1 MLIILCYSISNF
13 ADTLLEDAERIKT
26 EQAKRIEALERD
38 LKVANSKRVGD
49 GGKKEPL
56 IEAVETVQPTSVM
69 ESKQTIVCESF
80 SDDNYDVAVSNDKL
94 SVKGTGSIGFCF
106 LKHPKMQKNQIL
118 KWKLRVP
125 KFKYGGIGM
134 VIMPELII
142 FYFLMIAFER
152 YWYICQSAN
161 EGLG

>member
-56 IEAVETVQPTSVM
+56 IEAVEIVQPRS
-69 ESKQTIVCESF
+69 ESKQTIVCQGF
-80 SDDNYDVAVSNDKL
+80 SDDNYRATVSNGKR
-94 SVKGTGSIGFCF
+94 SVRGNDEYDDEYDDVGYCF
-106 LKHPKMQKNQIL
+106 VNHPKLKKNQVL
-118 KWKLRVP
+118 KWSLRLP
-125 KFKYGGIGM
+125 KYKYGGIGM
-134 VIMPELII
+134 VIILE
-142 FYFLMIAFER
+142 
-152 YWYICQSAN
+152 
-161 EGLG
+161 